1 MESVVAT
8 KLQSMIA
15 KPSIAFNDFA
25 GTAKEV
31 TARNVNGRNVLSVR
45 AKQSRSVTPAQA
57 SSRNSL
63 SKISRAYKQLT
74 DSQMQSWEVLAKH
87 LKATTYL
94 GSSADMT
101 AHNAFVRINVNR
113 NLAGESIIM
122 DAPSYGGSIPG
133 VSYATVVMTPQ
144 MIMFSGIKHES
155 APYKLVVKM
164 SASQSAGISN
174 GWSKTVLLASDIE
187 DDWGEADVTR
197 LYLKAIGVE
206 SVPGQKVFIEA
217 YWMNTQ
223 TGIGGQV
230 FKDSVLVT
238 GESTYQPRM
247 RVTEANLDPAQ
258 EQSVS
263 TIDVDYS
270 TNAPVVNFNA
280 VCLGYSNVAASKAY
294 LEENLPSELLGI
306 SYALGRGMGEDG
318 SIHPQ
323 SYQIQTTNFS
333 RKTSINFNH
342 RGGAYIKPTE
352 VFGPGI
358 FYQQ

>member
-1 MESVVAT
+1 MKA
-8 KLQSMIA
+8 L
-15 KPSIAFNDFA
+15 PSIAFNDFS
-25 GTAKEV
+25 GSAKDV
-31 TARNVNGRNVLSVR
+31 TARSTSGGTILSIRSYPSKVYSQNQKIQRN
-45 AKQSRSVTPAQA
+45 
-57 SSRNSL
+57 NL

-74 DSQMQSWEVLAKH
+74 DSQMKSWEGLAKH
-87 LKATTYL
+87 LKATSYL
-94 GSSADMT
+94 GSSAEMT
-101 AHNAFVRINVNR
+101 AHNAFVRININR
-113 NLAGESIIM
+113 SLAGEHLLK
-122 DAPSYGGSIPG
+122 DAPSHIGLIPD
-133 VSYATVVMTPQ
+133 VAYSSVVMTPQ

-206 SVPGQKVFIEA
+206 PVPGQKVFIEA

-230 FKDSVLVT
+230 FKDSLLVT
-238 GESTYQPRM
+238 GESTYKPRM

-263 TIDVDYS
+263 AIDVDYS

-294 LEENLPSELLGI
+294 LDEKLPSELLGI

-323 SYQIQTTNFS
+323 SYQIQSTNSS

>member
-1 MESVVAT
+1 MKA
-8 KLQSMIA
+8 L
-15 KPSIAFNDFA
+15 PSIAFNDFS
-25 GTAKEV
+25 GSAKDV
-31 TARNVNGRNVLSVR
+31 TARSTSGGTVLSVR
-45 AKQSRSVTPAQA
+45 SYPSKVYSPNQKNQ
-57 SSRNSL
+57 RNNL

-74 DSQMQSWEVLAKH
+74 DSQMKSWEVLAKH
-87 LKATTYL
+87 LKATSYL
-94 GSSADMT
+94 GSSAEMT
-101 AHNAFVRINVNR
+101 AHNAFVRININR
-113 NLAGESIIM
+113 SLAGEHLLK
-122 DAPSYGGSIPG
+122 DAPSHIGLIPD
-133 VSYATVVMTPQ
+133 VAYSSVVMTPQ
-144 MIMFSGIKHES
+144 TIMFSGIKHES
-155 APYKLVVKM
+155 DPYKLVVKM

-206 SVPGQKVFIEA
+206 PVPGQKVFIEA

-238 GESTYQPRM
+238 GESSYQPRM

-263 TIDVDYS
+263 AIDVDYS

-294 LEENLPSELLGI
+294 LDEKLPSELLGI

-323 SYQIQTTNFS
+323 SYQIQSTNFS

>member
-1 MESVVAT
+1 MKA
-8 KLQSMIA
+8 L
-15 KPSIAFNDFA
+15 PSIAFNDFS
-25 GTAKEV
+25 GSAKDV
-31 TARNVNGRNVLSVR
+31 TARSTSGGTILSVR
-45 AKQSRSVTPAQA
+45 SYPSKVYSPNQKIQ
-57 SSRNSL
+57 RNNL

-74 DSQMQSWEVLAKH
+74 DSQMKSWEGLAKH
-87 LKATTYL
+87 LKATSYL
-94 GSSADMT
+94 GSSAEMT
-101 AHNAFVRINVNR
+101 AHNAFVRININR
-113 NLAGESIIM
+113 SLAGEHLLK
-122 DAPSYGGSIPG
+122 DAPSHIGLIPD
-133 VSYATVVMTPQ
+133 VAYSSVVMTPQ
-144 MIMFSGIKHES
+144 LIMFSGIKHES

-174 GWSKTVLLASDIE
+174 GWSKTVLLASNIE

-206 SVPGQKVFIEA
+206 PVPGQKVFIEA

-238 GESTYQPRM
+238 GESSYQQRM
-247 RVTEANLDPAQ
+247 RVTDANLDPAQ

-263 TIDVDYS
+263 AIDVDYS

-323 SYQIQTTNFS
+323 SYEIQSTNFS

>member
-1 MESVVAT
+1 MKA
-8 KLQSMIA
+8 L
-15 KPSIAFNDFA
+15 PSIAFNDFS
-25 GTAKEV
+25 GSAKDV
-31 TARNVNGRNVLSVR
+31 TARSTSGGTILSVR
-45 AKQSRSVTPAQA
+45 SYPSKVYSPNQKIQ
-57 SSRNSL
+57 RNNL

-74 DSQMQSWEVLAKH
+74 DSQMKSWEGLAKH
-87 LKATTYL
+87 LKATSYL
-94 GSSADMT
+94 GSSAEMT
-101 AHNAFVRINVNR
+101 AHNAFVRININR
-113 NLAGESIIM
+113 SLAGEHLLK
-122 DAPSYGGSIPG
+122 DAPSHIGLIPD
-133 VSYATVVMTPQ
+133 VAYSSVVMTPQ

-155 APYKLVVKM
+155 DPYKLVVKM

-174 GWSKTVLLASDIE
+174 GWSKTVLLTSDIE

-197 LYLKAIGVE
+197 LYLKVIGVE
-206 SVPGQKVFIEA
+206 PVPGQKVFIEA

-238 GESTYQPRM
+238 GESSYQQRM

-263 TIDVDYS
+263 AIDVDYS

-294 LEENLPSELLGI
+294 LDEKLPSELLGI

-323 SYQIQTTNFS
+323 SYQIQSTNFS

-342 RGGAYIKPTE
+342 RGGTYIKPTE

>member
-1 MESVVAT
+1 MKA
-8 KLQSMIA
+8 L
-15 KPSIAFNDFA
+15 PSIAFNDFS
-25 GTAKEV
+25 GSAKDV
-31 TARNVNGRNVLSVR
+31 TARSTSGGTILSVR
-45 AKQSRSVTPAQA
+45 SYPSKVYSPNQKIQ
-57 SSRNSL
+57 RNNL

-74 DSQMQSWEVLAKH
+74 DSQMKSWEGLAKH
-87 LKATTYL
+87 LKATSYL
-94 GSSADMT
+94 GSSAEMT
-101 AHNAFVRINVNR
+101 AHNAFVRININR
-113 NLAGESIIM
+113 SLAGEHLLK
-122 DAPSYGGSIPG
+122 DAPSHIGLIPD
-133 VSYATVVMTPQ
+133 VAYSSVVMTPQ
-144 MIMFSGIKHES
+144 LIMFSGIKHES

-206 SVPGQKVFIEA
+206 PVPGQKVFIEA

-238 GESTYQPRM
+238 GESSYQQRM

-263 TIDVDYS
+263 AIDVDYS

-323 SYQIQTTNFS
+323 SYEIQSTNFS

>member
-1 MESVVAT
+1 MKA
-8 KLQSMIA
+8 L
-15 KPSIAFNDFA
+15 PSIAFNDFS
-25 GTAKEV
+25 GSAKDV
-31 TARNVNGRNVLSVR
+31 TARSTSGGTILSVR
-45 AKQSRSVTPAQA
+45 SYPSKVYSPNQKIQ
-57 SSRNSL
+57 RNNL

-74 DSQMQSWEVLAKH
+74 DSQMKSWEVLAKH
-87 LKATTYL
+87 LKATSYL
-94 GSSADMT
+94 GSSAEMT
-101 AHNAFVRINVNR
+101 AHNAFVRININR
-113 NLAGESIIM
+113 SLAGEHLLK
-122 DAPSYGGSIPG
+122 DAPSHIGLIPD
-133 VSYATVVMTPQ
+133 VAYSSVVMTPQ

-155 APYKLVVKM
+155 NPYKLVVKM

-197 LYLKAIGVE
+197 LYLKVIGVE
-206 SVPGQKVFIEA
+206 PVPGQKVFIEA

-238 GESTYQPRM
+238 GESSYQQRM

-263 TIDVDYS
+263 AIDVDYS

-294 LEENLPSELLGI
+294 LDEKLPSELLGI

-323 SYQIQTTNFS
+323 SYQIQSTNFS

>member
-1 MESVVAT
+1 MKA
-8 KLQSMIA
+8 L
-15 KPSIAFNDFA
+15 PSIAFNDFS
-25 GTAKEV
+25 GSAKDV
-31 TARNVNGRNVLSVR
+31 TARSTSGGTILSVR
-45 AKQSRSVTPAQA
+45 SYPSKVYSPNQKIQ
-57 SSRNSL
+57 RNNL

-74 DSQMQSWEVLAKH
+74 DSQMKSWEGLAKH
-87 LKATTYL
+87 LKATSYL
-94 GSSADMT
+94 GSSAEMT
-101 AHNAFVRINVNR
+101 AHNAFVRININR
-113 NLAGESIIM
+113 SLAGEHLLK
-122 DAPSYGGSIPG
+122 DAPSHIGLIPD
-133 VSYATVVMTPQ
+133 VAYSSVVMTPQ
-144 MIMFSGIKHES
+144 LIMFSGIKHES

-206 SVPGQKVFIEA
+206 PVPGQKVFIEA

-238 GESTYQPRM
+238 GESSYQQRM

-263 TIDVDYS
+263 AIDVDYS

-294 LEENLPSELLGI
+294 LDEKLPSELLGI

-323 SYQIQTTNFS
+323 SYQIQSTNFS

>member
-206 SVPGQKVFIEA
+206 PVPGQKVFIEA

>member
-1 MESVVAT
+1 
-8 KLQSMIA
+8 
-15 KPSIAFNDFA
+15 
-25 GTAKEV
+25 
-31 TARNVNGRNVLSVR
+31 
-45 AKQSRSVTPAQA
+45 
-57 SSRNSL
+57 
-63 SKISRAYKQLT
+63 
-74 DSQMQSWEVLAKH
+74 
-87 LKATTYL
+87 
-94 GSSADMT
+94 MT
-101 AHNAFVRINVNR
+101 AHNAFVRININR
-113 NLAGESIIM
+113 SLAGEHLLK
-122 DAPSYGGSIPG
+122 DAPSHIGLIPD
-133 VSYATVVMTPQ
+133 VAYSSVVMTPQ

-155 APYKLVVKM
+155 DPYKLVVKM

-187 DDWGEADVTR
+187 ADWGEADVTR
-197 LYLKAIGVE
+197 LYLKVIGVE
-206 SVPGQKVFIEA
+206 PVPGQKVFIEA

-230 FKDSVLVT
+230 FKASVLVT
-238 GESTYQPRM
+238 GESSYQQRM
-247 RVTEANLDPAQ
+247 RETEANLDPAQ

-263 TIDVDYS
+263 AIDVDYS

-280 VCLGYSNVAASKAY
+280 VCLGYSNVAASKAH

-323 SYQIQTTNFS
+323 SYEIQSTNFS

>member
-1 MESVVAT
+1 MKA
-8 KLQSMIA
+8 L
-15 KPSIAFNDFA
+15 PSIAFNDFS
-25 GTAKEV
+25 GSAKDV
-31 TARNVNGRNVLSVR
+31 TARSTSGGTILSVR
-45 AKQSRSVTPAQA
+45 SYPSKVYSPNQKIQ
-57 SSRNSL
+57 RNNL

-74 DSQMQSWEVLAKH
+74 DSQMKSWEGLAKH
-87 LKATTYL
+87 LKATSYL
-94 GSSADMT
+94 GSSAEMT
-101 AHNAFVRINVNR
+101 AHNAFVRININR
-113 NLAGESIIM
+113 SLAGEHLLK
-122 DAPSYGGSIPG
+122 DAPSHIGLIPD
-133 VSYATVVMTPQ
+133 VAYSSVVMTPQ

-164 SASQSAGISN
+164 STSQSAGISN

-197 LYLKAIGVE
+197 LYLKVIGVE
-206 SVPGQKVFIEA
+206 PVPGQKVFIEA

-230 FKDSVLVT
+230 FKDSLLVT
-238 GESTYQPRM
+238 GESTYKPRM

-263 TIDVDYS
+263 AIDVDYS

-294 LEENLPSELLGI
+294 LDEKLPSELLGI

-323 SYQIQTTNFS
+323 SYQIQSTNFS

>member
-1 MESVVAT
+1 METVAAASIC
-8 KLQSMIA
+8 SMKVI
-15 KPSIAFNDFA
+15 PSIAFNEFSGSA
-25 GTAKEV
+25 GDV
-31 TARNVNGRNVLSVR
+31 TARSVKGRTLLNHK
-45 AKQSRSVTPAQA
+45 AYQPKTKTPAQA

-87 LKATTYL
+87 LKASSYL
-94 GSSADMT
+94 GSSTEMT

-113 NLAGESIIM
+113 CLAGEPILKN
-122 DAPSYGGSIPG
+122 APSHTGLIPD
-133 VSYATVVMTPQ
+133 VAYSSVVMTPQ

-164 SASQSAGISN
+164 SSSQSAGISN

-206 SVPGQKVFIEA
+206 PVPGQKVFIEA

-247 RVTEANLDPAQ
+247 RVTEENLDPAQ

>member
-1 MESVVAT
+1 MKA
-8 KLQSMIA
+8 L
-15 KPSIAFNDFA
+15 PSIAFNDFS
-25 GTAKEV
+25 GSAKDV
-31 TARNVNGRNVLSVR
+31 TARSTSGGTILSVR
-45 AKQSRSVTPAQA
+45 SYPSKVYSPNQKIQ
-57 SSRNSL
+57 RNNL

-74 DSQMQSWEVLAKH
+74 DSQMKSWEGLAKH
-87 LKATTYL
+87 LKATSYL
-94 GSSADMT
+94 GSSAEMT
-101 AHNAFVRINVNR
+101 AHNAFVRININR
-113 NLAGESIIM
+113 SLAGEHLLK
-122 DAPSYGGSIPG
+122 DAPSHIGLIPD
-133 VSYATVVMTPQ
+133 VAYSSVVMTPQ

-155 APYKLVVKM
+155 DPYKLVVKM

-206 SVPGQKVFIEA
+206 PVPGQKVFIEA

-238 GESTYQPRM
+238 GESSYQQRM
-247 RVTEANLDPAQ
+247 RVTDANLDPAQ

-263 TIDVDYS
+263 AIDVDYS

-323 SYQIQTTNFS
+323 SYEIQSTNFS

-358 FYQQ
+358 FFQQ

>member
-8 KLQSMIA
+8 KLYSMIA

-45 AKQSRSVTPAQA
+45 AKQSRAVTPAQA

-87 LKATTYL
+87 LKTTSYL

-113 NLAGESIIM
+113 SLAGEAIIM
-122 DAPSYGGSIPG
+122 DAPSYGGTIPD
-133 VSYATVVMTPQ
+133 VSYSSVVMTPQ

-155 APYKLVVKM
+155 APYKMVVKM

-174 GWSKTVLLASDIE
+174 GWSKTVLITSDIE

-206 SVPGQKVFIEA
+206 PVPGQKVFIET
-217 YWMNTQ
+217 YWMNTD

-230 FKDSVLVT
+230 FKDSVMVS
-238 GESTYQPRM
+238 GEATYQTRM
-247 RVTEANLDPAQ
+247 RITNDSLDQ
-258 EQSVS
+258 EKEQSVS
-263 TIDVDYS
+263 TIDVDFS
-270 TNAPVVNFNA
+270 TNAPVIYVD
-280 VCLGYSNVAASKAY
+280 VMCEGISGHQSSEAY
-294 LEENLPSELLGI
+294 LDYKLPTQLIGDAYVI
-306 SYALGRGMGEDG
+306 GRGVGEDG
-318 SIHPQ
+318 SMHPQ
-323 SYQIQTTNFS
+323 SYQIQASEVSNKTAIQFS
-333 RKTSINFNH
+333 C
-342 RGGAYIKPTE
+342 RGGRYVYPSE

-358 FYQQ
+358 FFKQ

>member
-1 MESVVAT
+1 MKA
-8 KLQSMIA
+8 L
-15 KPSIAFNDFA
+15 PSIAFNDFS
-25 GTAKEV
+25 GSAKDV
-31 TARNVNGRNVLSVR
+31 TARSTSGGTILSVR
-45 AKQSRSVTPAQA
+45 SYPSKVYSPNQKIQ
-57 SSRNSL
+57 RNNL

-74 DSQMQSWEVLAKH
+74 DSQMKSWEGLAKH
-87 LKATTYL
+87 LKATSYL
-94 GSSADMT
+94 GSSAEMT
-101 AHNAFVRINVNR
+101 AHNAFVRININR
-113 NLAGESIIM
+113 SLAGEHFLK
-122 DAPSYGGSIPG
+122 DAPSHIGLIPD
-133 VSYATVVMTPQ
+133 VAYSSVVMTPQ

-155 APYKLVVKM
+155 DPYKLVVKM

-206 SVPGQKVFIEA
+206 PVPGQKVFIEA

-238 GESTYQPRM
+238 GESTYKPRM

-263 TIDVDYS
+263 AIDVDYS

-280 VCLGYSNVAASKAY
+280 VCLGYSNVAASKAH

-323 SYQIQTTNFS
+323 SYEIQSTNFS

>member
-1 MESVVAT
+1 METVAAARFC
-8 KLQSMIA
+8 SMKVI
-15 KPSIAFNDFA
+15 PSIAFNEFSGSA
-25 GTAKEV
+25 GDV
-31 TARNVNGRNVLSVR
+31 TARSVKGRTLLNHK
-45 AKQSRSVTPAQA
+45 AYQPKTKTPAQA

-87 LKATTYL
+87 LKASSYL
-94 GSSADMT
+94 GSSTEMT

-113 NLAGESIIM
+113 CLAGEPILKN
-122 DAPSYGGSIPG
+122 APSHTGLIPD
-133 VSYATVVMTPQ
+133 VAYSSVVMTPQ
-144 MIMFSGIKHES
+144 MIMFSGIRHES
-155 APYKLVVKM
+155 APYKLVLKM

-197 LYLKAIGVE
+197 LYLKAIGVKP
-206 SVPGQKVFIEA
+206 VPGQKVFIEA

>member
-1 MESVVAT
+1 MKA
-8 KLQSMIA
+8 L
-15 KPSIAFNDFA
+15 PSIAFNDFS
-25 GTAKEV
+25 GSAKDV
-31 TARNVNGRNVLSVR
+31 TARSTSGGTILSVR
-45 AKQSRSVTPAQA
+45 SYPSKVYSPNQKIQ
-57 SSRNSL
+57 RNNL

-74 DSQMQSWEVLAKH
+74 DSQMKSWEGLAKH
-87 LKATTYL
+87 LKATSYL
-94 GSSADMT
+94 GSSAEMT
-101 AHNAFVRINVNR
+101 AHNAFVRININR
-113 NLAGESIIM
+113 SLAGEHLLK
-122 DAPSYGGSIPG
+122 DAPSHIGLIPD
-133 VSYATVVMTPQ
+133 VAYSSVVMTPQ
-144 MIMFSGIKHES
+144 LIMFSGIKHES

-206 SVPGQKVFIEA
+206 PVPGQKVFIEA

-238 GESTYQPRM
+238 GESSYQQRM
-247 RVTEANLDPAQ
+247 RVTDANLDPAQ

-263 TIDVDYS
+263 AIDVDYS

-294 LEENLPSELLGI
+294 LDEKLPSELLGI

-323 SYQIQTTNFS
+323 SYQIQSTNFS

>member
-1 MESVVAT
+1 MKA
-8 KLQSMIA
+8 L
-15 KPSIAFNDFA
+15 PSIAFNDFS
-25 GTAKEV
+25 GSAKDV
-31 TARNVNGRNVLSVR
+31 TARSTSGGTILSVR
-45 AKQSRSVTPAQA
+45 SYPSKVYSPNQKIQ
-57 SSRNSL
+57 RNNL

-74 DSQMQSWEVLAKH
+74 DSQMKSWEGLAKH
-87 LKATTYL
+87 LKATSYL
-94 GSSADMT
+94 GSSAEMT
-101 AHNAFVRINVNR
+101 AHNAFVRININR
-113 NLAGESIIM
+113 SLAGEHLLK
-122 DAPSYGGSIPG
+122 DAPSHIGLIPD
-133 VSYATVVMTPQ
+133 VAYSSVVMTPQ

-155 APYKLVVKM
+155 DPYKMVVKM

-187 DDWGEADVTR
+187 DNWGEADVNR
-197 LYLKAIGVE
+197 LYLKVIGVE
-206 SVPGQKVFIEA
+206 PVPGQKVLIEA

-238 GESTYQPRM
+238 GESTYKPRM

-258 EQSVS
+258 DQSVS
-263 TIDVDYS
+263 AIEVDYS

-280 VCLGYSNVAASKAY
+280 VCLGYSNVAASKAH

-323 SYQIQTTNFS
+323 SYQIQSTNFS

>member
-1 MESVVAT
+1 MKA
-8 KLQSMIA
+8 L
-15 KPSIAFNDFA
+15 PSIAFNDFS
-25 GTAKEV
+25 GSAKDV
-31 TARNVNGRNVLSVR
+31 TARSTSGGTILSVR
-45 AKQSRSVTPAQA
+45 SYPSKVYSPNQKIQ
-57 SSRNSL
+57 RNNL

-74 DSQMQSWEVLAKH
+74 DSQMKSWEGLAKH
-87 LKATTYL
+87 LKATSYL
-94 GSSADMT
+94 GSSAEMT
-101 AHNAFVRINVNR
+101 AHNAFVRININR
-113 NLAGESIIM
+113 SLAGEHLLK
-122 DAPSYGGSIPG
+122 DAPSHIGLIPD
-133 VSYATVVMTPQ
+133 VAYSSVVMTPQ

-155 APYKLVVKM
+155 DPYKLVVKM

-206 SVPGQKVFIEA
+206 PVPGQKVFIEA

-238 GESTYQPRM
+238 GESTYKPRM

-263 TIDVDYS
+263 AIDVDYS

-280 VCLGYSNVAASKAY
+280 VCLGYSNVAASKAH

-323 SYQIQTTNFS
+323 SYQIQSTNFS

>member
-45 AKQSRSVTPAQA
+45 AKQSRSITPAQA

-206 SVPGQKVFIEA
+206 PVPGQKVFIEA

-230 FKDSVLVT
+230 FKDSVFVT
-238 GESTYQPRM
+238 GEATYQTRM

-263 TIDVDYS
+263 TLDVDFS
-270 TNAPVVNFNA
+270 TKAPVVNFDT

-294 LEENLPSELLGI
+294 LDEQLPSDLIGI

-358 FYQQ
+358 FYKQ

>member
-1 MESVVAT
+1 MKA
-8 KLQSMIA
+8 L
-15 KPSIAFNDFA
+15 PSIAFNDFS
-25 GTAKEV
+25 GSAKDV
-31 TARNVNGRNVLSVR
+31 TARSTSGGTILSVR
-45 AKQSRSVTPAQA
+45 SYPSKVYSPNQKIQ
-57 SSRNSL
+57 RNNL

-74 DSQMQSWEVLAKH
+74 DSQMKSWEGLAKH
-87 LKATTYL
+87 LKATSYL
-94 GSSADMT
+94 GSSAEMT
-101 AHNAFVRINVNR
+101 AHNAFVRININR
-113 NLAGESIIM
+113 SLAGEHLLK
-122 DAPSYGGSIPG
+122 DAPSHIGLIPD
-133 VSYATVVMTPQ
+133 VAYSSVVMTPQ

-155 APYKLVVKM
+155 DPYKLVVKM

-197 LYLKAIGVE
+197 LYLKVIGVE
-206 SVPGQKVFIEA
+206 PVPGQKVFIEA

-238 GESTYQPRM
+238 GESSYQPRM

-263 TIDVDYS
+263 AIDVDYS

-323 SYQIQTTNFS
+323 SYEIQSTNFS